1 MGFAAAGRSG
11 DEEDELSVAVGAGE
25 IHTAAQTS
33 ECEGRFGHGLGA
45 AVWNGDSARDAGT
58 GLGLAV
64 DGGLC
69 QTGDV
74 GGSAGVMDQRGQV
87 GDNGVNAV
95 AEVGVERD

>member
-1 MGFAAAGRSG
+1 M
-11 DEEDELSVAVGAGE
+11 
-25 IHTAAQTS
+25 
-33 ECEGRFGHGLGA
+33 
-45 AVWNGDSARDAGT
+45 WNGDSARDAGT

-87 GDNGVNAV
+87 GDDGQR
-95 AEVGVERD
+95 AEQQPRDVIVGIGLD

>member
-1 MGFAAAGRSG
+1 MGLAATGRSG
-11 DEEDELSVAVGAGE
+11 DEENELSVAVGAGE
-25 IHTAAQTS
+25 IHAAAQTS

-87 GDNGVNAV
+87 GDDGVNAV

>member
-1 MGFAAAGRSG
+1 MRDGNATGHAGSGFS
-11 DEEDELSVAVGAGE
+11 
-25 IHTAAQTS
+25 
-33 ECEGRFGHGLGA
+33 
-45 AVWNGDSARDAGT
+45 
-58 GLGLAV
+58 LAV

-87 GDNGVNAV
+87 GDDGVNAV